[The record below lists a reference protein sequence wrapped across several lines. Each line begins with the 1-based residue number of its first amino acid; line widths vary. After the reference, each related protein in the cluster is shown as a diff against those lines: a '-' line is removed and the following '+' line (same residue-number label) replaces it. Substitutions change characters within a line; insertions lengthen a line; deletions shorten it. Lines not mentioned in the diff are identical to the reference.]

1 MRSRLAARSAR
12 LVLAAAAVTAL
23 AATTTAC
30 RHRGHRGSRQLR
42 GPLCRRLRRQL
53 LQRQLLQRQPFHE
66 RLLYRRLRLPW
77 LHRQV
82 RLRRRSKNGS
92 GDGGKSGYGQSC
104 GTNDLDFTVTSES
117 QAGGYYLVT
126 AKAKSGITCY
136 LDVNTPSVSFG
147 SGADGVASPVGQGG
161 EDPIKLTGSAVA
173 YTGISPKTTKSD
185 AGKNSR
191 TSSSPSARTTPT
203 PPNSSSPTPPTS
215 TSPLSPTGPPTAQ
228 RPSPSLSDEQGRDRR
243 PRAPRHDVRRRGHP
257 RARIAAAGTTSHA
270 REQLDRLE
278 EGGTRLP
285 RSVRAVANRRVL
297 VTACSRCQGTGAAMP
312 ELEVRSD

>member
-30 RHRGHRGSRQLR
+30 NNDDTADAASSATPSAAASSGSPSA
-42 GPLCRRLRRQL
+42 G
-53 LQRQLLQRQPFHE
+53 
-66 RLLYRRLRLPW
+66 
-77 LHRQV
+77 
-82 RLRRRSKNGS
+82 SSAGGSNSSGSTDKTGSGDDGKSGS

-117 QAGGYYLVT
+117 QAGGYYQVT

-173 YTGISPKTTKSD
+173 YTGISPKTTKSN
-185 AGKNSR
+185 AGKEFENVIIAL
-191 TSSSPSARTTPT
+191 TDND
-203 PPNSSSPTPPTS
+203 PNPAELKLPDTANVDKPIVTNWS
-215 TSPLSPTGPPTAQ
+215 TN
-228 RPSPSLSDEQGRDRR
+228 
-243 PRAPRHDVRRRGHP
+243 RAETVPV
-257 RARIAAAGTTSHA
+257 I
-270 REQLDRLE
+270 
-278 EGGTRLP
+278 
-285 RSVRAVANRRVL
+285 V
-297 VTACSRCQGTGAAMP
+297 
-312 ELEVRSD
+312 